1 MNVLMNY
8 LARREVRARAQRRK
22 DLTPGE
28 SLPTIEIE
36 VPMPAVKPARLD
48 SDLRGAGAM
57 ATTERGRFY
66 SLVARNMYCHGWEE
80 LGKAQRED
88 VARIADTIAAALG
101 VTWTRRGASLRRER
115 G

>member
-1 MNVLMNY
+1 MSVLMNC
-8 LARREVRARAQRRK
+8 LDRRTWRERIRARRRK

-28 SLPTIEIE
+28 SLPTIEID
-36 VPMPAVKPARLD
+36 VPMPPVRSA
-48 SDLRGAGAM
+48 RGAGAM

-66 SLVARNMYCHGWEE
+66 SLVARNMYCLGWEE
-80 LGKAQRED
+80 LGKDQRED
-88 VARIADTIAAALG
+88 VARIADTLAAALG